1 MAKKKT
7 MPVKPVAS
15 MDSSGQKGVAA
26 ASIKLMPSSK
36 RLAIAAGIILV
47 LALLAYSNSFGTGFH
62 FDDYHQVVNNQ
73 HIRQLGNIPSFF
85 RDASAASYELGQK
98 GYRPLLYASFA
109 ANYAINYYWGPG
121 YHEINL
127 LLHLL
132 NSLLVFLIAGA
143 VLRAGGR
150 ERTFMPALAASLL
163 FALHPVQTS
172 AVTYISGRSALL
184 ASFFCLASFL
194 CFVLFRFAEKG
205 ARRLL
210 LAFLAVVLFFA
221 GLLSKETAICLPGLF
236 IVYDLLFVLPGTEKS
251 RRYNAFLFYIPLIIA
266 AATYLVIR
274 SNVLG
279 YTAVGQVS
287 ISVHDYLL
295 SEAKV
300 FLLYLRLMALP
311 FNQNA
316 DYNLPLTTT
325 VNFAVL
331 ISVLLVISLTV
342 LLWKARKKN
351 PAGAFF
357 GLWFLIALA
366 PESSIFPILD
376 TAVEYRL
383 YFPAVGFIVALASF
397 LPERLY
403 HDKRVAVGAAAIIL
417 LFGALS
423 FNRNA
428 VWATE
433 VSLWSDVAAKS
444 PDSIRAHDNLGT
456 ALLNERDYDGA
467 IKELS
472 RAIPTGSGKN
482 AAHVYLN
489 LGLLYEDTS
498 RPGEAI
504 ESYKKAIGADLDLM
518 EARENLG
525 AVYNLSGR
533 YAEAA
538 AVLEE
543 AVQRDPG
550 YAWTH
555 YNLAE
560 TYKRLGRRGDEL
572 KEMEAASK
580 CLPDDFSVAYKL
592 AEAYKDNG
600 MKKEAA
606 QYARVASDLAN
617 NPGQR
622 AAAEALLS
630 NI

>member
-1 MAKKKT
+1 
-7 MPVKPVAS
+7 MPPLKQA
-15 MDSSGQKGVAA
+15 
-26 ASIKLMPSSK
+26 
-36 RLAIAAGIILV
+36 AIAAGIILA

-62 FDDYHQVVNNQ
+62 FDDYHQIVNNQ

-85 RDASAASYELGQK
+85 RDASAASYELGQR

-109 ANYAINYYWGPG
+109 VNYAVNYYWGPG

-143 VLRAGGR
+143 VFRAGGR
-150 ERTFMPALAASLL
+150 ERAFWPATIAASL

-172 AVTYISGRSALL
+172 AVTYVSGRSALL

-194 CFVLFRFAEKG
+194 CFALFRSGAKG
-205 ARRLL
+205 RRRVFLT
-210 LAFLAVVLFFA
+210 FLAAAFFFA
-221 GLLSKETAICLPGLF
+221 GLLSKETAICLPALF
-236 IVYDLLFVLPGTEKS
+236 FVYDILFVLPGREKS
-251 RRYNAFLFYIPLIIA
+251 GRYNIFLYYIVLVA
-266 AATYLVIR
+266 AAALYLAIR
-274 SNVLG
+274 SVVLG
-279 YTAVGQVS
+279 YAAVGQVP
-287 ISVHDYLL
+287 ISVHDYML

-300 FLLYLRLMALP
+300 FLLYLRLMLLP

-316 DYNLPLTTT
+316 DYNLPLTTSAG
-325 VNFAVL
+325 FAVL
-331 ISVLLVISLTV
+331 ISVLLIVSVAV
-342 LLWKARKKN
+342 LLLKARKKN
-351 PAGAFF
+351 PAVTFF

-376 TAVEYRL
+376 VAVEYRL
-383 YFPAVGFIVALASF
+383 YFPAVGFIAALVSF
-397 LPERLY
+397 LPERLFLE
-403 HDKRVAVGAAAIIL
+403 KKLAVGAAAAIVL
-417 LFGALS
+417 LSGVLT

-433 VSLWSDVAAKS
+433 VSFWSDVAAKS
-444 PDSIRAHDNLGT
+444 PNSIRAHDNLGT
-456 ALLNERDYDGA
+456 ALLNARDYDGA
-467 IKELS
+467 IKEFR
-472 RAIPTGSGKN
+472 RAIPEGSGKN
-482 AAHVYLN
+482 TAHVYVN

-504 ESYKKAIGADLDLM
+504 ECYRKAIDADPDSM

-543 AVQRDPG
+543 AVRLNPG
-550 YAWTH
+550 YVWAH

-560 TYKRLGRRGDEL
+560 SYKRLGRRGDAV
-572 KEMEAASK
+572 KEMEAAYK
-580 CLPDDFSVAYKL
+580 CLPDDFSVTYKL
-592 AEAYKDNG
+592 AEAYRDSG

-617 NPGQR
+617 DPGQR

-630 NI
+630 N